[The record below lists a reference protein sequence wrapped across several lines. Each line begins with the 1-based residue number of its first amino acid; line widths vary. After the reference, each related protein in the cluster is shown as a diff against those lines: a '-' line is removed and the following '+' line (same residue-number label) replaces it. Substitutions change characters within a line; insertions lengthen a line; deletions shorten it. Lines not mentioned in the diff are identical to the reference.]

1 MHKNLTGILE
11 ETYGI
16 LIYQEQVMEIAQKI
30 AKFDLSEADDLRK
43 AMGKKLPKVM
53 EEQREKFVRGATE
66 NGYSEDFSR
75 ELFEDISFFAGYG
88 FNKSHSVPYALIAYQ
103 TAYLKTHYPEEYLAA
118 CLTSAKRDKDRTAV
132 LLSEC
137 RDLKLSISVP
147 DINKSEMDFAV
158 ADENI
163 IFGLSAVRNVG
174 DVTAEKI
181 INERKSGDYISIEN
195 FIERTDSRAVNKR
208 SLEALAQGGAFDSFG
223 FSRKSIIESI
233 PLLQDKVKSNKSQIS
248 NQSTLF
254 ETKVKHLDSIELSTI
269 EWDKN
274 EKLDKEKDMLGFFVS
289 EDPLEG
295 YGDVLLGESS
305 HSIAELLLN
314 QDEDEINVV
323 IAGMVSN
330 TQKRIS
336 RRGNPWI
343 QFDLQDSTGSVNI
356 LLFNKLVDKFNEKF
370 DESLYIKVS
379 GVFVGGTD
387 NVIRARDLT
396 EVNPETL
403 ASDLD
408 TSPLRITVSEN
419 DLDKEK
425 LVLLKEIFER
435 HPGNS
440 LVELEVQ
447 SKEGTKLLELPE
459 VKIKKSSNLQQ
470 ELHSLLTN

>member
-1 MHKNLTGILE
+1 
-11 ETYGI
+11 
-16 LIYQEQVMEIAQKI
+16 
-30 AKFDLSEADDLRK
+30 
-43 AMGKKLPKVM
+43 
-53 EEQREKFVRGATE
+53 
-66 NGYSEDFSR
+66 
-75 ELFEDISFFAGYG
+75 
-88 FNKSHSVPYALIAYQ
+88 
-103 TAYLKTHYPEEYLAA
+103 
-118 CLTSAKRDKDRTAV
+118 
-132 LLSEC
+132 
-137 RDLKLSISVP
+137 
-147 DINKSEMDFAV
+147 
-158 ADENI
+158 
-163 IFGLSAVRNVG
+163 
-174 DVTAEKI
+174 
-181 INERKSGDYISIEN
+181 
-195 FIERTDSRAVNKR
+195 
-208 SLEALAQGGAFDSFG
+208 
-223 FSRKSIIESI
+223 
-233 PLLQDKVKSNKSQIS
+233 
-248 NQSTLF
+248 
-254 ETKVKHLDSIELSTI
+254 
-269 EWDKN
+269 
-274 EKLDKEKDMLGFFVS
+274 MLGFFVS

-305 HSIAELLLN
+305 HSIADLLLN
-314 QDEDEINVV
+314 QDENEINVV

-447 SKEGTKLLELPE
+447 SKVGTKLLELPE